1 MQTKILLPTLCLG
14 IGLSGTALAA
24 ENPLYI
30 GLKAGKMVID
40 VPEYVDANST
50 GFVVGYK
57 IFDNTSGSFAVEG
70 EYTKS
75 TQENI
80 TVSNVTGKWD
90 IDTLA
95 VYLAYR
101 SGGDLYLKGKIGYL
115 RENINVSIVGAS
127 ISGSDNGLSAG
138 IGGGWKLGKKAA
150 LELEY
155 TIIEQDANFI
165 SVGVNFSF

>member
-1 MQTKILLPTLCLG
+1 MQAKILLSVLCLG
-14 IGLSGTALAA
+14 IGLSGATLAA
-24 ENPLYI
+24 DNPFYI
-30 GLKAGKMVID
+30 GLKAGKLMID

-50 GFVVGYK
+50 GFVVGYR
-57 IFDNTSGSFAVEG
+57 IFDNASGSFAVEG

-90 IDTLA
+90 MDTLA
-95 VYLAYR
+95 VYFAYR

-115 RENINVSIVGAS
+115 NEDVNVSIAGAS

-138 IGGGWKLGKKAA
+138 IGGGWKFGKKAA